1 MSDPPRDFPEYP
13 DHSRLL
19 EVRDPDGGVR
29 AVRKPEDWLVR
40 RGHVLEGM
48 QRVMGRLP
56 TERAPLDVRIHRADE
71 TPRYTR
77 YKLDYQAEPGDR
89 VPAYLIVPRKLDGR
103 APAALC
109 LHQTTAIGKD
119 EPAGLGGRPTLH
131 YARELAERGYV
142 CLVPDYPSL
151 GEYAYD
157 FEADAHDSGTVKG
170 IWNHV
175 RGVDLLTS
183 DERVDPVRIGAI
195 GHSLGGHNAMFL
207 AAFDERVRAV
217 VSCCGFTSFC
227 RYFEGDLRG
236 WSGPRYMPRILS
248 YGGCDRIPFDFP
260 EVVASFAPRAFLA
273 VAPLRDDNFD
283 HRGVR
288 ESMDAAAQVYRLL
301 NAPERLAARYPDS
314 EHDFPDQD
322 RRAAYEFLDRWLQ
335 GPA

>member
-1 MSDPPRDFPEYP
+1 VSEPLAFPRYP

-19 EVRDPDGGVR
+19 EVRDDEGNVR
-29 AVRKPEDWLVR
+29 PVRTADDWAVRR
-40 RGHVLEGM
+40 RHILEGM
-48 QRVMGRLP
+48 QHVMGRLP
-56 TERAPLDVRIHRADE
+56 TDRAPLDVRVLRSDDAG
-71 TPRYTR
+71 RYAR
-77 YKLDYQAEPGDR
+77 LKIDYQAAPGDR
-89 VPAYLIVPRKLDGR
+89 VPAYLLVPKRIEGG

-131 YARELAERGYV
+131 YAHELAERGYV

-157 FEADAHDSGTVKG
+157 FEADPHPSGTIKG
-170 IWNHV
+170 VWNHV
-175 RGVDLLTS
+175 RGVDLLS
-183 DERVDPVRIGAI
+183 MDDRVDPERIGAI

-227 RYFEGDLRG
+227 RYFGGDLRG

-248 YGGCDRIPFDFP
+248 YGGCDKVPFDFP
-260 EVVASFAPRAFLA
+260 EIVASFAPRAFLA
-273 VAPLRDDNFD
+273 VAPLGDDNFD

-288 ESMDAAAQVYRLL
+288 ESMDAAADVYRLL
-301 NAPERLAARYPDS
+301 KAPERLAARYPDS
-314 EHDFPDQD
+314 GHDFPDQD

-335 GPA
+335 EPT